1 MRNAD
6 AISDTNQNSLDNSK
20 EIEESSETDP
30 PLAKSWRED
39 EARALLLHRISMDGE
54 FRSMKTHKSLW
65 KQISTMLKE
74 QNITATPD
82 QCDNKF
88 KAMKKDY
95 KSAKDHNNKSGN
107 GTKTCRF
114 FEEFDQLYGCRAG
127 TTPEATL
134 CSLSV
139 DDTSTSTP
147 QRKKTRKRPAASS
160 TSVLEQIEKR
170 CLGDLPADVFVSILC
185 YLSPEDCCNLA
196 QTNKHLK
203 QIIYRSRTHLHVMA
217 DDLLIE
223 TLLEMEGL
231 EVLKINKDF
240 FNKFYKSQHLA
251 TIAKICEAIELG
263 ALQKLKRIE
272 FVGIEVLSCMNLL
285 ASYLARLPLLTAY
298 SQTHTSCLSPAQVLL
313 FLKNIPSLRFIVG
326 SVLVAEED
334 KIWWAKLLNE
344 LVGQVTFG
352 HSIIDTIPAKM
363 LCCDRSAYSW
373 QCPTGITKDVLSTFF
388 Q

>member
-1 MRNAD
+1 MNFFYCVY
-6 AISDTNQNSLDNSK
+6 I
-20 EIEESSETDP
+20 TDP

-160 TSVLEQIEKR
+160 ASVLEQIEKR
-170 CLGDLPADVFVSILC
+170 QEERMKV
-185 YLSPEDCCNLA
+185 
-196 QTNKHLK
+196 LK
-203 QIIYRSRTHLHVMA
+203 SMH
-217 DDLLIE
+217 DDKVK
-223 TLLEMEGL
+223 LLE
-231 EVLKINKDF
+231 
-240 FNKFYKSQHLA
+240 
-251 TIAKICEAIELG
+251 
-263 ALQKLKRIE
+263 R
-272 FVGIEVLSCMNLL
+272 
-285 ASYLARLPLLTAY
+285 
-298 SQTHTSCLSPAQVLL
+298 
-313 FLKNIPSLRFIVG
+313 FLK
-326 SVLVAEED
+326 VLEKPD
-334 KIWWAKLLNE
+334 
-344 LVGQVTFG
+344 
-352 HSIIDTIPAKM
+352 
-363 LCCDRSAYSW
+363 
-373 QCPTGITKDVLSTFF
+373 LS
-388 Q
+388 